1 MVFVATILFVIST
14 SWMPAV
20 FAVTASLW
28 GAIRYYSASGCQ
40 PGNLIYIESFPLNV
54 CYKTG
59 NLAYYKMNTVTK
71 NGVSGCS
78 SCWHY
83 VRQQYLDASC
93 VYPST
98 NPNSMIY
105 RDTSASCGLITG
117 ATSIYARY
125 CHPFIPLPHTKPPS
139 LTTLPLPIPITT
151 ITLSQLCQYHHVCY
165 QLCKH
170 GNDFLRQRRRDQV
183 DDI

>member
-105 RDTSASCGLITG
+105 RDTSASCGLITR
-117 ATSIYARY
+117 SNEYL
-125 CHPFIPLPHTKPPS
+125 CKVLSSFHTI
-139 LTTLPLPIPITT
+139 TTHQTT
-151 ITLSQLCQYHHVCY
+151 ITNNITTTNPNHNNNIVTIMPVPPRMLPIMQT
-165 QLCKH
+165 
-170 GNDFLRQRRRDQV
+170 RE
-183 DDI
+183 